1 MAAAAGDDVAEDLM
15 PTRAEALALLNEW
28 NANPSLRK
36 HGLLVE
42 AGVRGYA
49 ADDGLDAEAVER
61 WGIAGLLHDLDYER
75 FPDADT
81 HGAVAADEMVRRGYP
96 DEVVQAVRTH
106 NDALGIPRTSRLDHL
121 VYACDELAGFLVAV
135 ALMRPSRRLADVEPA
150 NVRKRMK
157 DRAFARAVPRE
168 MLLAGADEIG
178 LDFDEHVARMVRYL
192 SVVAPEVG
200 L

>member
-1 MAAAAGDDVAEDLM
+1 MSE
-15 PTRAEALALLNEW
+15 PTRAEALALLHEW
-28 NANPSLRK
+28 NENPSLRK

-49 ADDGLDAEAVER
+49 AEDGHDPSTVER

-75 FPDADT
+75 HPDPAT
-81 HGAVAADEMVRRGYP
+81 HGAIGADELARRGYP
-96 DEVVQAVRTH
+96 EEVVQAVRSH
-106 NDALGIPRTSRLDHL
+106 NDALGIARTSRLDHL

-157 DRAFARAVPRE
+157 DKAFARAVPRE
-168 MLLAGADEIG
+168 MLLAGADELGI
-178 LDFDEHVARMVRYL
+178 DFDEHVANMVRHL
-192 SVVAPEVG
+192 TVVAPEVG

>member
-1 MAAAAGDDVAEDLM
+1 M
-15 PTRAEALALLNEW
+15 PTRDDAQALLYEW
-28 NANPSLRK
+28 NDNPSLRK

-49 ADDGLDAEAVER
+49 TDDGLDAVTAER
-61 WGIAGLLHDLDYER
+61 WGTAGLLHDLDYER
-75 FPDADT
+75 HPDPAT
-81 HGAVAADEMVRRGYP
+81 HGAIAADELHRLGYDP
-96 DEVVQAVRTH
+96 ELVHAVRAH
-106 NDALGIPRTSRLDHL
+106 NDALTVPRETRLDHL

-135 ALMRPSRRLADVEPA
+135 ALMRPSKRLADVEPA

-157 DRAFARAVPRE
+157 DKAFARAVPRE
-168 MLLAGADEIG
+168 MLLAGAEEIG
-178 LDFDEHVARMVRYL
+178 LDFDEHVRRLVRYL

>member
-1 MAAAAGDDVAEDLM
+1 M
-15 PTRAEALALLNEW
+15 PTREDAVALLHDW

-49 ADDGLDAEAVER
+49 ADDGQDADTVER

-75 FPDADT
+75 HPDPAT
-81 HGAVAADEMVRRGYP
+81 HGAIGADELERLGYP
-96 DEVVQAVRTH
+96 EDVVHAVRSH
-106 NDALGIPRTSRLDHL
+106 NDALGIPRASRLDHL

-135 ALMRPSRRLADVEPA
+135 ALMRPSKRLADVEPI

-157 DRAFARAVPRE
+157 DKAFARAVPRD
-168 MLLAGADEIG
+168 MLLAGAEEIG
-178 LDFDEHVARMVRYL
+178 LPFDEHVANLVRYL
-192 SVVAPEVG
+192 TPVAPDVG

>member
-1 MAAAAGDDVAEDLM
+1 MTDRAA
-15 PTRAEALALLNEW
+15 ALALLHEW
-28 NANPSLRK
+28 NENPSLRK

-49 ADDGLDAEAVER
+49 ADDGLDPATVER

-75 FPDADT
+75 YPDAAT
-81 HGAVAADEMVRRGYP
+81 HGAIGADELARRGYP
-96 DEVVQAVRTH
+96 DEVVHAVRAH

-135 ALMRPSRRLADVEPA
+135 ALMRPTKKLADVEPA

-157 DRAFARAVPRE
+157 DKAFARAVPRE
-168 MLLAGADEIG
+168 MLLAGAEEIG
-178 LDFDEHVARMVRYL
+178 LAFDDHVANMVRHL

>member
-1 MAAAAGDDVAEDLM
+1 M
-15 PTRAEALALLNEW
+15 PNRSEALDLLHAW

-36 HGLLVE
+36 HGLLVA

-49 ADDGLDAEAVER
+49 ADDGLDAETIEL

-75 FPDADT
+75 FPDAST
-81 HGAVAADEMVRRGYP
+81 HGAIGADEMARLGYP
-96 DEVVQAVRTH
+96 DEVVHAVRVH

-135 ALMRPSRRLADVEPA
+135 ALMRPSRRLADVEPIH
-150 NVRKRMK
+150 VRKRMK
-157 DRAFARAVPRE
+157 DKAFARAVPRE
-168 MLLAGADEIG
+168 MLLAGAAELG
-178 LDFDEHVARMVRYL
+178 LEFDEHVARMVRYL
-192 SVVAPEVG
+192 SEVAPEVG

>member
-1 MAAAAGDDVAEDLM
+1 MSAPGREA
-15 PTRAEALALLNEW
+15 ALALLHEW
-28 NANPSLRK
+28 NENPSLRK

-49 ADDGLDAEAVER
+49 ADDGLDPATVER

-75 FPDADT
+75 FPDAGS
-81 HGAVAADEMVRRGYP
+81 HGAIGADELARRGYP
-96 DEVVQAVRTH
+96 EEVVDAVRRH
-106 NDALGIPRTSRLDHL
+106 NDALGIPRESRLDHL

-150 NVRKRMK
+150 NVRKKMK
-157 DRAFARAVPRE
+157 DRGFARAVPRE

-178 LDFDEHVARMVRYL
+178 LEFDEHVTRMVRYL
-192 SVVAPEVG
+192 GEVAPEVG

>member
-1 MAAAAGDDVAEDLM
+1 MAG
-15 PTRAEALALLNEW
+15 PTRGGALALLEAWNES
-28 NANPSLRK
+28 PSLRK

-49 ADDGLDAEAVER
+49 AEEGHDAVTVER

-75 FPDADT
+75 HPDPAT
-81 HGAVAADEMVRRGYP
+81 HGAIGADELARLGYP
-96 DEVVQAVRTH
+96 DEVVHAVRAH
-106 NDALGIPRTSRLDHL
+106 NDALGIARTSRLDHL

-135 ALMRPSRRLADVEPA
+135 ALMRPSRRLADVEPR

-157 DRAFARAVPRE
+157 DKAFARAVPRE
-168 MLLAGADEIG
+168 MLLAGADELGIE
-178 LDFDEHVARMVRYL
+178 FDEHVANMVRHL
-192 SVVAPEVG
+192 SVIAPAVD

>member
-1 MAAAAGDDVAEDLM
+1 M
-15 PTRAEALALLNEW
+15 PTRAEALALLHEW

-49 ADDGLDAEAVER
+49 ADDGLDPATVER

-75 FPDADT
+75 FPDAAT
-81 HGAVAADEMVRRGYP
+81 HGAIGADELARLGYP
-96 DEVVQAVRTH
+96 DEVVHAVRTH
-106 NDALGIPRTSRLDHL
+106 NDVLAIPRSSRLDHV

-135 ALMRPSRRLADVEPA
+135 ALMRPSRKLEDVEPA

-157 DRAFARAVPRE
+157 DKAFARAVPRE
-168 MLLAGADEIG
+168 MLLAGADEVG
-178 LDFDEHVARMVRYL
+178 LEFDEHVTRMVRYL
-192 SVVAPEVG
+192 SVIAAEVG

>member
-1 MAAAAGDDVAEDLM
+1 MLDGM
-15 PTRAEALALLNEW
+15 PSRAEALTLLHAWNE
-28 NANPSLRK
+28 NPSLRK

-49 ADDGLDAEAVER
+49 ADDGLDPATVER

-75 FPDADT
+75 FPDPAT
-81 HGAVAADEMVRRGYP
+81 HGAIGADEMARLGYEPELVDAVRR
-96 DEVVQAVRTH
+96 H
-106 NDALGIPRTSRLDHL
+106 NDALGQPRATRLDHL

-168 MLLAGADEIG
+168 MLLAGAEEIG

-192 SVVAPEVG
+192 TVVAPEVG

>member
-1 MAAAAGDDVAEDLM
+1 VAMTDR
-15 PTRAEALALLNEW
+15 TAALALLHEW
-28 NANPSLRK
+28 NENPSLRK

-49 ADDGLDAEAVER
+49 ADDGLDAATVDR

-75 FPDADT
+75 YPDAAT
-81 HGAVAADEMVRRGYP
+81 HGAIGADELARRGYP
-96 DEVVQAVRTH
+96 DEVVHAVRAH
-106 NDALGIPRTSRLDHL
+106 NDALGIARTSRLDHL

-135 ALMRPSRRLADVEPA
+135 ALMRPTKKLADVEPA

-157 DRAFARAVPRE
+157 DKAFARAVPRE
-168 MLLAGADEIG
+168 MLLAGAEEIG
-178 LDFDEHVARMVRYL
+178 LTFDDHAANMVRHL

>member
-1 MAAAAGDDVAEDLM
+1 VGE
-15 PTRAEALALLNEW
+15 PTRVDAIALLHEW
-28 NANPSLRK
+28 NESPSLRK

-49 ADDGLDAEAVER
+49 RDDGLDAATVER

-75 FPDADT
+75 HPDPVT
-81 HGAVAADEMVRRGYP
+81 HGAIGADELARRGYP
-96 DEVVQAVRTH
+96 DEVVRAVRAH

-135 ALMRPSRRLADVEPA
+135 ALMRPSKRLADVEPVH
-150 NVRKRMK
+150 VRKRMK
-157 DRAFARAVPRE
+157 DKAFARAVPRE
-168 MLLAGADEIG
+168 MLLAGADELGI
-178 LDFDEHVARMVRYL
+178 DFETHVANLVRHL
-192 SVVAPEVG
+192 GVVASEVG

>member
-1 MAAAAGDDVAEDLM
+1 MSEDQPV
-15 PTRAEALALLNEW
+15 PTRAEALALLYEW
-28 NANPSLRK
+28 NHNPSLRK

-42 AGVRGYA
+42 AGVNGYA
-49 ADDGLDAEAVER
+49 IDDGMDNATVES

-75 FPDADT
+75 FPDPAT
-81 HGAVAADEMVRRGYP
+81 HGAIGADEMARLGYP
-96 DEVVQAVRTH
+96 DEVVHAVRAH

-135 ALMRPSRRLADVEPA
+135 ALMRPSRKLEDVEPA

-157 DRAFARAVPRE
+157 DKAFARAVPRE
-168 MLLAGADEIG
+168 MLLAGAEELGI
-178 LDFDEHVARMVRYL
+178 DFDEHVARMVGYL
-192 SVVAPEVG
+192 SAVAVEVE

>member
-1 MAAAAGDDVAEDLM
+1 M
-15 PTRAEALALLNEW
+15 PSRDEAQALLYEW
-28 NANPSLRK
+28 NENPSLRK

-49 ADDGLDAEAVER
+49 ADDGLDPATIER

-75 FPDADT
+75 HPDPAT
-81 HGAVAADEMVRRGYP
+81 HGAIGADELERRGYGA
-96 DEVVQAVRTH
+96 DIVHAVRSH
-106 NDALGIPRTSRLDHL
+106 NDVLGIPRESRLDHL

-135 ALMRPSRRLADVEPA
+135 ALMRPSKKLVDVEPKT
-150 NVRKRMK
+150 VRKRMK
-157 DRAFARAVPRE
+157 DKAFARAVPRE

-178 LDFDEHVARMVRYL
+178 LDFDEHVERMVRYL
-192 SVVAPEVG
+192 NAVAPQVG

>member
-1 MAAAAGDDVAEDLM
+1 V
-15 PTRAEALALLNEW
+15 PTRDEAQALLNEW

-36 HGLLVE
+36 HGILVE

-49 ADDGLDAEAVER
+49 ADDGLDAETVER

-75 FPDADT
+75 FPDPVT
-81 HGAVAADEMVRRGYP
+81 HGAIGADELVRLGYP
-96 DEVVQAVRTH
+96 EDVVHAVRSH
-106 NDALGIPRTSRLDHL
+106 NDALGIPRESRLDHL

-135 ALMRPSRRLADVEPA
+135 ALMRPSKKLADVEPS

-157 DRAFARAVPRE
+157 DKAFARAVPRE
-168 MLLAGADEIG
+168 MLLAGAEEIG
-178 LDFDEHVARMVRYL
+178 LDFDAHVANMVRYL
-192 SVVAPEVG
+192 DAVAADVG